1 LKKKNAALIAT
12 GAVGFA
18 VLIIVIILSCFFS
31 NRKSRFTS
39 PNKTN
44 LVTISYDFVSRPS
57 VIYNGKKIWE
67 YPGRGFNEEAFFD
80 VIWQSE
86 DEFILRYDDESHNGK
101 YAEEFLIKLE

>member
-1 LKKKNAALIAT
+1 MKKKNAALIAT

-67 YPGRGFNEEAFFD
+67 YPGRGFNEEAYFK
-80 VIWQSE
+80 VSWI
-86 DEFILRYDDESHNGK
+86 DDDTVKLVYSDPAHGGK
-101 YAEEFLIKLE
+101 YYEEFEIDL